1 VECLAFFGVSDLLAP
16 LGGGLDDL
24 HNQPELLDST
34 ETENAMAAKTATHAT
49 ESGAIF
55 LVDVLRLV
63 LFVRPVL
70 R

>member
-1 VECLAFFGVSDLLAP
+1 MVFLAVSDLLAAP
-16 LGGGLDDL
+16 GGGLDDL

-34 ETENAMAAKTATHAT
+34 ETENAIAAKTATHAT
-49 ESGAIF
+49 VSGAIF

-63 LFVRPVL
+63 LVVGPGL